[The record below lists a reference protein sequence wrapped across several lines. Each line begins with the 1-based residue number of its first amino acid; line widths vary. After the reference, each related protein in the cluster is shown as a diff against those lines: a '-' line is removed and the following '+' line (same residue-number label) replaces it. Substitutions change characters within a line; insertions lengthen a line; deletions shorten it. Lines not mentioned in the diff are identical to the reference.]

1 MVEKMK
7 LVRVQGTLPQLN
19 DFLDACCMDGRFDLE
34 PATRYMSDSLGYAA
48 LNEENPYPA
57 TRDQIETMAKEAGVE
72 LHKEQRH
79 TDPPDEEA
87 KAYLSDLL
95 EQIDDLCAE
104 RQGLLDQ
111 QKLCEDGIAQY
122 SHFLN
127 LKVNVDE
134 ILDCQHVKVRF
145 GFLPTEGYNKLMSNY
160 ADDPYILFVEC
171 TQTKTGYWGI
181 YLTPR
186 EKALETDG
194 IFSMLY
200 FEPVY
205 VPGAAGSPAEIIE
218 HFKENL
224 EVVKKSVDDVNA
236 RIAALWHDHEAKV
249 QMLYDT
255 VRYYA
260 AMYDLR
266 RMAAVKGSHF
276 FCVGW
281 VPAPDVEE
289 IAGKDAPNFGQAK
302 NSWLTGTAAWNFYVI
317 SNYIL
322 GIKPDW
328 EGLKVDPCIPH
339 TWDAYQVSRRFRGAT
354 YAIAIENPSHVCR
367 GVKQVTVDGQ
377 AIAGNVL
384 PVFADGKTHQVT
396 VTLG

>member
-160 ADDPYILFVEC
+160 ADDPYICL
-171 TQTKTGYWGI
+171 
-181 YLTPR
+181 
-186 EKALETDG
+186 
-194 IFSMLY
+194 
-200 FEPVY
+200 
-205 VPGAAGSPAEIIE
+205 
-218 HFKENL
+218 
-224 EVVKKSVDDVNA
+224 
-236 RIAALWHDHEAKV
+236 
-249 QMLYDT
+249 
-255 VRYYA
+255 
-260 AMYDLR
+260 
-266 RMAAVKGSHF
+266 
-276 FCVGW
+276 
-281 VPAPDVEE
+281 
-289 IAGKDAPNFGQAK
+289 
-302 NSWLTGTAAWNFYVI
+302 
-317 SNYIL
+317 
-322 GIKPDW
+322 
-328 EGLKVDPCIPH
+328 
-339 TWDAYQVSRRFRGAT
+339 
-354 YAIAIENPSHVCR
+354 
-367 GVKQVTVDGQ
+367 
-377 AIAGNVL
+377 
-384 PVFADGKTHQVT
+384 
-396 VTLG
+396 